1 MLASFFLFLR
11 ISLSLGTRCSLSA
24 KAGAARSCRDPIR
37 AKLPTSIA
45 AEGVLQTFPAADR
58 TRKAC
63 KLASRI
69 ADGDVL
75 AAEEILSQGLL
86 ITEEAHMGHI
96 ADSTGSSEEEEH
108 HVLGEARKTSTLPLT
123 SRSAQPD
130 HFGRRIGRVRRTRA
144 RHRREQ
150 NGGEV
155 TREAQASRS

>member
-1 MLASFFLFLR
+1 MLSQCEGRRSSQLPRSDSCKAAHEH
-11 ISLSLGTRCSLSA
+11 RC
-24 KAGAARSCRDPIR
+24 G
-37 AKLPTSIA
+37 
-45 AEGVLQTFPAADR
+45 GLQTFPAADR

-86 ITEEAHMGHI
+86 ITEEAHLGHI

-108 HVLGEARKTSTLPLT
+108 HVLGEARKTSLTLPPT
-123 SRSAQPD
+123 TAQPD
-130 HFGRRIGRVRRTRA
+130 HSGRRIGRVLRTRA

>member
-1 MLASFFLFLR
+1 MLASFFLFLS

-45 AEGVLQTFPAADR
+45 AAGGLQMFPAADR

-86 ITEEAHMGHI
+86 ITEEAHLGHI

-108 HVLGEARKTSTLPLT
+108 HVLGEARKTSTLPPT
-123 SRSAQPD
+123 TAQPD
-130 HFGRRIGRVRRTRA
+130 HFGRRSGRVRRTRA